1 MSETTTE
8 KKTPLETYWHE
19 PVSKLATIE
28 PALDPKP
35 LSAALAERHRLY
47 SLGLMAIT
55 HHYWNGLKKGR
66 GGTYP
71 WNPDPATAGGKH
83 LLDDY
88 RGHNIAGFAVD
99 KLGYI
104 IDFEFNHNKLMNSS
118 AEHAEARLVRRIFS
132 LNQIHDSWDVRSS
145 SNPAASDYNT
155 FEEVTVYTTLESCSQ
170 CSGIMALARVREVVY
185 LQTDPGMYRIGN
197 ILRNLTR
204 GTSLES
210 PYPRPATDFG
220 FKYLAELDAAY
231 KAFAK
236 EVGQKPFHISLGGK
250 LDTSDSLTSFL
261 CTDDAYRIYGRAAA
275 ALDFLGSEITA
286 GRMPLDH
293 PDAHPVDRSGSPVP
307 SGLTNFKALEEIL
320 SFLKHAKEKGRRGTP
335 HR

>member
-8 KKTPLETYWHE
+8 KKTPLETYWDQ

-28 PALDPKP
+28 PARDPKP
-35 LSAALAERHRLY
+35 LTDALAERHRLY

-66 GGTYP
+66 DGTYP
-71 WNPDPATAGGKH
+71 LNPKPATAGGKH

-104 IDFEFNHNKLMNSS
+104 IDFEFNHNRLMNSS

-204 GTSLES
+204 GTGLES

-220 FKYLAELDAAY
+220 FGYLTELDLAY
-231 KAFAK
+231 KAFAAT
-236 EVGQKPFHISLGGK
+236 VGQTPFFIPRSGTP
-250 LDTSDSLTSFL
+250 DTSDSLTSFL
-261 CTDDAYRIYGRAAA
+261 CTDAAYQIYGSAAA
-275 ALDFLGSEITA
+275 ELNSLATELA
-286 GRMPLDH
+286 ANRMPLAH
-293 PDAHPVDRSGSPVP
+293 PDAHPVDRAGSPVP
-307 SGLTNFKALEEIL
+307 KGLTNLKALKEIL
-320 SFLKHAKEKGRRGTP
+320 SFVRHAKEKGRRGTP